1 VRRGEQ
7 PADEEEKM
15 TGAHGRFCEVT
26 QLLAGDARG
35 GQLADDLL
43 NACFDHALPL
53 ETGAE
58 NMNTIPQLVATLER
72 FNAYVQRK
80 GDVCAEGLFVGTPE
94 EVAAWA
100 EDLTWQ
106 IWANRPN

>member
-1 VRRGEQ
+1 
-7 PADEEEKM
+7 M

-26 QLLAGDARG
+26 QLLAGDALG
-35 GQLADDLL
+35 GQLTDELL

-53 ETGAE
+53 GNGNAKTD
-58 NMNTIPQLVATLER
+58 TISPLVATLER
-72 FNAYVQRK
+72 FNAYVQGSGK
-80 GDVCAEGLFVGTPE
+80 GVADGLFTGTPE